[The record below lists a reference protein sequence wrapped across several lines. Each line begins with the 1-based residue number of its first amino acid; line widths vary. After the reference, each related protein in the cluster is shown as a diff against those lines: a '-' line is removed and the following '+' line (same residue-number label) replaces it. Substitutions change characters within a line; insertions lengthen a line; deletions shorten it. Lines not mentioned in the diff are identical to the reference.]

1 MRIEINPRSLL
12 NLENFCEVIY
22 KLHPSVLDY
31 LVEMERSLGKILGFI
46 DLNNTSLEDYSSE
59 PVLQDVKITSQSFD
73 NKFNNPINKIVTE
86 EYSIGRLLKKI
97 EDLKQDKNSNEFNT
111 LRKYLQ
117 LDTDE
122 YIPIKIY
129 VEVEDPIIG
138 KKLKELVRALEKNR
152 ASEKFYFNK
161 KEIDENAHFAEGYGL
176 SMNKEQRKKY
186 DDLYDDYDVEAF
198 KELLRKE
205 KLFP

>member
-12 NLENFCEVIY
+12 NLESFCEVIY

-138 KKLKELVRALEKNR
+138 KTLKELVRALEKNR